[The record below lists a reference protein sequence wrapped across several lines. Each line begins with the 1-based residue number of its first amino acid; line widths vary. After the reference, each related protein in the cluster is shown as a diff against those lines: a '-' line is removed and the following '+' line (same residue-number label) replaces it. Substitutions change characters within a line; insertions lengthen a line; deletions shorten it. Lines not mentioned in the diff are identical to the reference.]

1 MKIRRVPIALRLFL
15 TVLLTTLLITTAS
28 MGVLHRTMQK
38 NFAKYVADVEM
49 QKLDHLIDNL
59 GGVYGIYQDWGNA
72 VQAQIFQI
80 EDELNGEI
88 FTGYSLLEK
97 AAKMKADGPIEEV
110 IVLKHLY

>member
-1 MKIRRVPIALRLFL
+1 MQEFNQMTLKELKMAIQRLDEANVPDDTKVFIDTGWDSIQEVLTETIALE
-15 TVLLTTLLITTAS
+15 
-28 MGVLHRTMQK
+28 K
-38 NFAKYVADVEM
+38 
-49 QKLDHLIDNL
+49 
-59 GGVYGIYQDWGNA
+59 
-72 VQAQIFQI
+72 AQIFQI

>member
-1 MKIRRVPIALRLFL
+1 MAIQRLKEENVPEDTKIFIDTVWDSIQEVLTETIALE
-15 TVLLTTLLITTAS
+15 
-28 MGVLHRTMQK
+28 K
-38 NFAKYVADVEM
+38 
-49 QKLDHLIDNL
+49 
-59 GGVYGIYQDWGNA
+59 
-72 VQAQIFQI
+72 AQIFQI